1 MAKLNAHANEDG
13 AHEDEN
19 DQWSTTSQDNYQVT
33 VHLSHYL
40 QHKELC
46 DDEDFEAC
54 ASI

>member
-13 AHEDEN
+13 AHEGEN
-19 DQWSTTSQDNYQVT
+19 DQVT
-33 VHLSHYL
+33 FHLSHYL